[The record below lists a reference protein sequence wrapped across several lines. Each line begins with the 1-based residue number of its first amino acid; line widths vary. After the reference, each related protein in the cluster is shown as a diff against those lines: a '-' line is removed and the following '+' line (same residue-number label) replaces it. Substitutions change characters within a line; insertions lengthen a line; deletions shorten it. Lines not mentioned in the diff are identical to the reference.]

1 LASTFCQQTT
11 MMANRILVLFLGCFV
26 LGAAEPSTTCDLP
39 AEAGTEAVML
49 ASQVVL
55 DDAESSEGQGKKE
68 VAERKRSVPGYELS
82 PDKAMTC
89 SVAGYDEITTAVEC
103 KEAAMAGKGASENW
117 NWDGTRNW
125 PNRLYGCL
133 YCEPYGDVN
142 FNINPTGEGISDDQV
157 PLCAYE
163 IPTTDADTSS
173 AIPPPSITGDPHVVT
188 SRGFKLDL
196 NQPGD
201 YTLLQVPHDGPA
213 LLRLE
218 ATVERSGMSC
228 TFYITKA
235 RLLGAWFHEDT
246 LKIRADNQDGQ
257 PFAIQMADAEPWASL
272 PDISS
277 NNETILKTYKHANV
291 EVNVMA
297 VRQTTKGA
305 GSHKGPEGSF
315 SVLVA
320 KPEQPQAEQTIIK
333 IAKGEHWLNI
343 ALTRLGNLGYSKMG
357 GVLGTDVP
365 NAKWTELPDDCK
377 MFHELQGENIRR
389 KDITAELEPNS
400 DASILWY

>member
-1 LASTFCQQTT
+1 
-11 MMANRILVLFLGCFV
+11 
-26 LGAAEPSTTCDLP
+26 
-39 AEAGTEAVML
+39 
-49 ASQVVL
+49 
-55 DDAESSEGQGKKE
+55 
-68 VAERKRSVPGYELS
+68 
-82 PDKAMTC
+82 
-89 SVAGYDEITTAVEC
+89 
-103 KEAAMAGKGASENW
+103 MAGKGASENW

-125 PNRLYGCL
+125 PNRLPGCL
-133 YCEPYGDVN
+133 YCDPYGDVN
-142 FNINPTGEGISDDQV
+142 FNINPAGKGISDDQV
-157 PLCAYE
+157 PLCAVDLDSTVAPDATSTFAP
-163 IPTTDADTSS
+163 PT
-173 AIPPPSITGDPHVVT
+173 IVGDPHVVT

-257 PFAIQMADAEPWASL
+257 PFAIQMADAKPWASL

-365 NAKWTELPDDCK
+365 NAKWSELPDDCK
-377 MFHELQGENIRR
+377 MFHELQGENFRT
-389 KDITAELEPNS
+389 KDMAAEFEAES
-400 DASILWY
+400 DASIFWY

>member
-1 LASTFCQQTT
+1 
-11 MMANRILVLFLGCFV
+11 MMASRVLVLVLGCFIP
-26 LGAAEPSTTCDLP
+26 GAAEPSTTCDLP

-49 ASQVVL
+49 ASHVVL
-55 DDAESSEGQGKKE
+55 DAEESSEGQGKSE
-68 VAERKRSVPGYELS
+68 VAERKGSVPGYEVS
-82 PDKAMTC
+82 PDKVTTC
-89 SVAGYDEITTAVEC
+89 TAAGFAEITTAAAC
-103 KEAAMAGKGASENW
+103 KNAAMAGKSASENW

-125 PNRLYGCL
+125 PNRLPGCL
-133 YCEPYGDVN
+133 YCAPYGDVN
-142 FNINPTGEGISDDQV
+142 FNINPAGAGISDDQV
-157 PLCAYE
+157 PLCAS
-163 IPTTDADTSS
+163 IPDSDSTVAPDDSTSF
-173 AIPPPSITGDPHVVT
+173 APPTIVGDPHVVT

-257 PFAIQMADAEPWASL
+257 PFAIQTADAKPWASL
-272 PDISS
+272 SDISS

-291 EVNVMA
+291 EVKVMA
-297 VRQTTKGA
+297 VQQITKGV

-320 KPEQPQAEQTIIK
+320 KPGQPQAEQTIIK
-333 IAKGEHWLNI
+333 IAKGEQWLNI

-377 MFHELQGENIRR
+377 MFHELQGENVRR

>member
-11 MMANRILVLFLGCFV
+11 MMANRILVLFLACFT

-49 ASQVVL
+49 ASHVVL
-55 DDAESSEGQGKKE
+55 DDAESS
-68 VAERKRSVPGYELS
+68 RSDGNTSAPG
-82 PDKAMTC
+82 PVTAM
-89 SVAGYDEITTAVEC
+89 
-103 KEAAMAGKGASENW
+103 
-117 NWDGTRNW
+117 
-125 PNRLYGCL
+125 
-133 YCEPYGDVN
+133 
-142 FNINPTGEGISDDQV
+142 
-157 PLCAYE
+157 
-163 IPTTDADTSS
+163 
-173 AIPPPSITGDPHVVT
+173 GDPHVVT

-213 LLRLE
+213 LLQLE

-257 PFAIQMADAEPWASL
+257 PFAIQMADAKPWTSL

-277 NNETILKTYKHANV
+277 NNVTILKTYKHANV
-291 EVNVMA
+291 EVKVMA
-297 VRQTTKGA
+297 VQQTTKGTD
-305 GSHKGPEGSF
+305 SHKGPEGSF

-320 KPEQPQAEQTIIK
+320 KPGQPQAEQTIIK
-333 IAKGEHWLNI
+333 IAKGEQWLNI

-377 MFHELQGENIRR
+377 MFHELQGENVRR